1 MTSVSPFVLPL
12 VGALS
17 GAQNSISAIPIPWR
31 CWLREEKQEWEI
43 MLEAM
48 FATWSGSYKF
58 ARINQP
64 LKQSAIAACQV
75 IQPRKGSYHQKK
87 HSE

>member
-1 MTSVSPFVLPL
+1 MTAVSPLIVPL

-17 GAQNSISAIPIPWR
+17 GAHNSIVGIPIPWHF
-31 CWLREEKQEWEI
+31 CLREEKQEWES

-64 LKQSAIAACQV
+64 LKKSAIAAYEV
-75 IQPRKGSYHQKK
+75 IQPRKRSYHQK
-87 HSE
+87 HTF